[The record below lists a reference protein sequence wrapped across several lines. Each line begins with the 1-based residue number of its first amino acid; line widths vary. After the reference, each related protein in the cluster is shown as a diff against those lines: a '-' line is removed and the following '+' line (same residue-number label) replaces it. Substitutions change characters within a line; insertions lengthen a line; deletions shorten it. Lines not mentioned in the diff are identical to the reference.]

1 MEESSRDDFC
11 NSNTSVLVN
20 CMHCGKQHPTP
31 IKNWLVVQYIT
42 NNSCTF
48 CGFPL
53 AKIQISFYTESS
65 KN

>member
-1 MEESSRDDFC
+1 MNSDCADNFSNSSAL
-11 NSNTSVLVN
+11 VLVN